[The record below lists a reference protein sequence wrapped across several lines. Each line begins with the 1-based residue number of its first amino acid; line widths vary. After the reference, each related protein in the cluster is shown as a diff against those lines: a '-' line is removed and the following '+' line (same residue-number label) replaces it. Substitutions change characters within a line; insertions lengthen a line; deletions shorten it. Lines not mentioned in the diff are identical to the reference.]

1 MLKDFYVI
9 YGNERYTMI
18 RKNLRTL
25 CIIAAT
31 IVMIFGETTPLVIDV
46 YAYYENTEL
55 AKRLEVDEYNKL
67 AIIKKPTRQ
76 PISAEPEP
84 TTKVELSIEEMIR
97 DTCEEYG
104 IDYEIV
110 LAIARLETGWFK
122 SDAYLYGNNPG
133 GLSINEV
140 PMAFDTREEGVDA
153 FVSNLANNYFA
164 LGLDTPEE
172 IGEKYCPVNP
182 TWSSVVRELM
192 LYEY

>member
-1 MLKDFYVI
+1 M
-9 YGNERYTMI
+9 YGNERYMMI
-18 RKNLRTL
+18 RKNIRTL

-31 IVMIFGETTPLVIDV
+31 LVMIFGEATPLVIDV
-46 YAYYENTEL
+46 HAYYENAKL
-55 AKRLEVDEYNKL
+55 AKKLDIDEHNKL

-76 PISAEPEP
+76 PISEEL
-84 TTKVELSIEEMIR
+84 VIEIDEELSIEEMIKN
-97 DTCEEYG
+97 TCAEYG
-104 IDYEIV
+104 IDYAIV

-122 SDAYLYGNNPG
+122 SDAYLHGNNPG

-140 PMAFDTREEGVDA
+140 PMAFDTREEGVGA

-182 TWSSVVRELM
+182 AWSSVVRELM
-192 LYEY
+192 MYEY